1 MKFAFIAVIGRPS
14 SGKST
19 FINTVCGEKVSI
31 VSNVPQTTRNKIRG
45 IYNSSRGQLVF
56 IDTPGFNLSE
66 KKFNQRLNTTI
77 QNVLKEV
84 DILLYLVDA
93 TRMFGQEENELLLQF
108 ENYSGHK
115 IIVINKIDIQN
126 NILKSHRKILRE
138 RFKDI
143 DIFEISS
150 LTGIGIDRVI
160 DKLFQISPEGERQ
173 YPDDFYTDQEP
184 VFRIS
189 EIIREKVILETRE
202 EIPHSIYIDILDTEF
217 LNATG
222 EGISDTMWVRALVI
236 VERET
241 QKGIVIGHRGSKIK
255 KIRIAAEKELSALF
269 PYRIKLDLRVKVRKN
284 WRKNDHLLNT
294 LLR

>member
-19 FINTVCGEKVSI
+19 FINKICGEKVSI

-45 IYNSSRGQLVF
+45 IYNALQGQLVF

-66 KKFNQRLNTTI
+66 KKFNHRLNLTI
-77 QNVLKEV
+77 RSTLNEV
-84 DILLYLVDA
+84 DIVLYIIDS
-93 TRMFGQEENELLLQF
+93 TRIFGQEENELMALF
-108 ENYSGHK
+108 NNYNGNK
-115 IIVINKIDIQN
+115 IIVLNKIDIKDN
-126 NILKSHRKILRE
+126 MMKSHKKALKI
-138 RFKDI
+138 RFKNA
-143 DIFEISS
+143 DIFEVSS
-150 LTGIGIDRVI
+150 LTGSGINRII
-160 DKLFQISPEGERQ
+160 DKLFQISPEGKKQ

-202 EIPHSIYIDILDTEF
+202 EIPHSIYIDILDTE
-217 LNATG
+217 LRENTG
-222 EGISDTMWVRALVI
+222 INNSNTMWVRALVI

-241 QKGIVIGHRGSKIK
+241 QKGIVIGHKGSKIK
-255 KIRIAAEKELSALF
+255 KIRISAEKELSRLF

-284 WRKNDHLLNT
+284 WRKNEHLLNT

>member
-1 MKFAFIAVIGRPS
+1 MKFSFIAVIGRPS

-19 FINTVCGEKVSI
+19 FINTVCGQKVSI
-31 VSNVPQTTRNKIRG
+31 VSVVPQTTRNKIRG
-45 IYNSSRGQLVF
+45 IYNAPQGQLVF

-77 QNVLKEV
+77 KGVLNEA
-84 DILLYLVDA
+84 DIVLYIIDT
-93 TRMFGQEENELLLQF
+93 TRTFGQEESILISLF
-108 ENYSGHK
+108 EGYSGNK
-115 IIVINKIDIQN
+115 IIVLNKIDIPDN
-126 NILKSHRKILRE
+126 MLKSHKKTLKL
-138 RFKDI
+138 RFKNT
-143 DIFEISS
+143 DIFEVSS
-150 LTGIGIDRVI
+150 LTGSGINRVT
-160 DKLFQISPEGERQ
+160 DALFKISPEGEKQ

-202 EIPHSIYIDILDTEF
+202 EIPHSIYIDILDTEIQKD
-217 LNATG
+217 TG
-222 EGISDTMWVRALVI
+222 TDNSNTMWVRALVI

-255 KIRIAAEKELSALF
+255 KIRISAEKELSQLF
-269 PYRIKLDLRVKVRKN
+269 PYRINLDLRVKVRKN
-284 WRKNDHLLNT
+284 WRKSDHLLNT

>member
-1 MKFAFIAVIGRPS
+1 MKSSFIAVIGRPS

-31 VSNVPQTTRNKIRG
+31 VSDVPQTTRNKIRG
-45 IYNSSRGQLVF
+45 IYTAPQGQLIF
-56 IDTPGFNLSE
+56 IDTPGFNLSK
-66 KKFNQRLNTTI
+66 KKFNHRLNTTI
-77 QNVLKEV
+77 QSVLKEV
-84 DILLYLVDA
+84 DIVLYIIDT
-93 TRMFGQEENELLLQF
+93 TRMFGQEENELMSQF
-108 ENYSGHK
+108 EGYRGNK
-115 IIVINKIDIQN
+115 IIVLNKIDIPGN
-126 NILKSHRKILRE
+126 MLESHKKILKMRLKNT
-138 RFKDI
+138 
-143 DIFEISS
+143 DIFKVSS
-150 LTGIGIDRVI
+150 ITGSGIKEMI
-160 DKLFQISPEGERQ
+160 DKLFQLSPEGEKQ

-217 LNATG
+217 QNEADTDN
-222 EGISDTMWVRALVI
+222 SKTMWVRALVI

-241 QKGIVIGHRGSKIK
+241 QKGIVIGHQGSKIK
-255 KIRIAAEKELSALF
+255 KIRIAAEKELSQLF